1 MKKLRNSR
9 KKDEKLKKILLER
22 EDMVGKVK
30 ESVTAEVK
38 SWKEEREQQ
47 QKVNIDK
54 IIRQQQQEHNKDM
67 DKQLIKIIKEK
78 K

>member
-1 MKKLRNSR
+1 MKEIVT
-9 KKDEKLKKILLER
+9 EK
-22 EDMVGKVK
+22 
-30 ESVTAEVK
+30 VK